1 MLYSLWRK
9 VREVYP
15 TYSTYVVPAFVEK
28 KIFTFLRVGRFMD
41 HCSQGRTEVAWRQ
54 EQGTSLAPP
63 CLNPRSF
70 ESKCTVLKKV
80 MATLLELF
88 GTPNDSAPGA
98 LFLPFSPSL
107 RRWLQWQHNVQQ
119 RFETSFTALRTIFI
133 ICILCLELW
142 FHCEPKMS

>member
-107 RRWLQWQHNVQQ
+107 RR
-119 RFETSFTALRTIFI
+119 
-133 ICILCLELW
+133 
-142 FHCEPKMS
+142 